1 MEGGVF
7 IKLSSKYSIGVLA
20 AVVIITLLI
29 LKVLGETGCAIDIAE
44 SEVQPET
51 ITTLDDLQEPKAE
64 VIAEVPPIIETLSD
78 TIYSAEENKPAI
90 INYTDSDAID
100 IAKVLYGECRGVSST
115 TERACVVWTILN
127 RVDSNNSTI
136 HDVVSSPQQFAFAE
150 NTPVDETLLSLAYDV
165 LERWND
171 EKNGEINVGRVLPAS
186 FCWFKGRDSHNY
198 FRNQYNGDYIVWNYS
213 LESPY
218 ES

>member
-20 AVVIITLLI
+20 AVIIITLLI

-44 SEVQPET
+44 SEVQPKT

-78 TIYSAEENKPAI
+78 TIYSAEGNKLAI

-100 IAKVLYGECRGVSST
+100 IAKVLYRECRGVLST

-127 RVDSNNSTI
+127 RVDSNNATI

-150 NTPVDETLLSLAYDV
+150 NTPVDEALLNPAYDV

-186 FCWFKGRDSHNY
+186 FCWFEGRDNRNY
-198 FRNQYNGDYIVWNYS
+198 FRNQYNGDYIVWDYS

>member
-51 ITTLDDLQEPKAE
+51 ITTLDDLQETKAE

-78 TIYSAEENKPAI
+78 TIYSAEENKLAI

-100 IAKVLYGECRGVSST
+100 IAKVLYGEYRGVLST

-127 RVDSNNSTI
+127 RVDSNNATI

-186 FCWFKGRDSHNY
+186 FCWFEGRDNRNY
-198 FRNQYNGDYIVWNYS
+198 FRNQYNGDYIVWDYS

>member
-51 ITTLDDLQEPKAE
+51 ITTLDDLQETKAE

-78 TIYSAEENKPAI
+78 TIYSAEENKLAI

-100 IAKVLYGECRGVSST
+100 IAKVLYGECRGVLST

-127 RVDSNNSTI
+127 RVDSNNATI

-186 FCWFKGRDSHNY
+186 FCWFEGRDNRNY
-198 FRNQYNGDYIVWNYS
+198 FRNQYNGDYIVWDYS